1 MGADDDSFILLVQV
15 QNAAGTAATSPPGYT
30 AMQKVILWVDDHPEN
45 NSKIMARAA
54 ANNIKVVQVRST
66 REALEFLDKN
76 SWQSCDFRII
86 TDMHRIEAGI
96 EVKDAGIQF
105 IKELHFRKP
114 PFPVLLYCSWTGNI
128 ARWKQEFD
136 AVRLDATSD
145 AVTAEKFVLFL

>member
-54 ANNIKVVQVRST
+54 ANNIKVRVRST